1 MGGWLVGL
9 PGSPGMR
16 YVCVCA
22 GGGKGRGLLS
32 AKDLSKL
39 GKAPPSPSRLPP
51 PTRLRDLGE
60 CARQRPRA
68 PNPSIPA
75 HRRPR
80 AWAGRVRV
88 LVLQVEGIRER
99 FPLSSLL
106 VSSANKPEY
115 TAWAGRVRD
124 APEQPSDAASG
135 LGVRR
140 GGGARG
146 GGDPGIGGGAEKRE
160 AWVSRITVFDD
171 KSADS
176 RVVKGIPLM
185 S

>member
-1 MGGWLVGL
+1 MVGWLAVK
-9 PGSPGMR
+9 PGNA
-16 YVCVCA
+16 VCVCMC

-39 GKAPPSPSRLPP
+39 SKAPPSPSRLPS

-88 LVLQVEGIRER
+88 LVLQVAGIRER

-106 VSSANKPEY
+106 LRSANKPEY

-124 APEQPSDAASG
+124 APEQPGGATSG

-140 GGGARG
+140 GGGTRG
-146 GGDPGIGGGAEKRE
+146 GGTLALGAARRGGKLGFPGLR
-160 AWVSRITVFDD
+160 F
-171 KSADS
+171 
-176 RVVKGIPLM
+176 LM
-185 S
+185 T